1 MTSNVLLDGGNK
13 TIAAPMHRLDQ
24 ALFAATVA
32 QSTSCRSEPLR
43 EGALT
48 DTLVGPELFHELAF
62 SDDAIAMLH
71 EVDEHVEA
79 LALKG
84 AEGAAVAEFV
94 TLRIELVTIKGI
106 EHAATLRLLRLVT
119 LVPLHGSCGLGYP
132 LRLFTENCHNH
143 HENVI
148 SLSRLNVIARLHSR
162 SM

>member
-24 ALFAATVA
+24 TLCAATVA
-32 QSTSCRSEPLR
+32 QSTPRRPESLR

-48 DTLVGPELFHELAF
+48 DTLVGPELFHEF
-62 SDDAIAMLH
+62 VFGDDAIAMLH

-106 EHAATLRLLRLVT
+106 EHAAALRLLRLVT
-119 LVPLHGSCGLGYP
+119 LL
-132 LRLFTENCHNH
+132 LFH
-143 HENVI
+143 V
-148 SLSRLNVIARLHSR
+148 S
-162 SM
+162 

>member
-32 QSTSCRSEPLR
+32 QRTPRRPEPLR

-48 DTLVGPELFHELAF
+48 DTQLGPELFQEF
-62 SDDAIAMLH
+62 VFGDDAIAMLH

-79 LALKG
+79 LTLKG

-106 EHAATLRLLRLVT
+106 EHATALRLLHLVT
-119 LVPLHGSCGLGYP
+119 FLHFMCHEVSDTAPLA
-132 LRLFTENCHNH
+132 TETCQNIIMNM
-143 HENVI
+143 
-148 SLSRLNVIARLHSR
+148 SSRCQDSK
-162 SM
+162 

>member
-1 MTSNVLLDGGNK
+1 MTSTVLLDGGNK

-24 ALFAATVA
+24 ALCAATVA
-32 QSTSCRSEPLR
+32 QSTPRRPEPLR

-48 DTLVGPELFHELAF
+48 DTLVGPELFHEFVF

-106 EHAATLRLLRLVT
+106 EHAAALRLLRLVT
-119 LVPLHGSCGLGYP
+119 LVPLHGS
-132 LRLFTENCHNH
+132 
-143 HENVI
+143 
-148 SLSRLNVIARLHSR
+148 
-162 SM
+162 

>member
-13 TIAAPMHRLDQ
+13 TITAPMHRLDQ

-32 QSTSCRSEPLR
+32 QSTSRRPEPLR

-48 DTLVGPELFHELAF
+48 DTLVGPELFQELVF
-62 SDDAIAMLH
+62 GDNAIAMLH

-84 AEGAAVAEFV
+84 AEGTAVAEFV

-106 EHAATLRLLRLVT
+106 ERAAALRLLRLVT
-119 LVPLHGSCGLGYP
+119 LVPL
-132 LRLFTENCHNH
+132 R
-143 HENVI
+143 
-148 SLSRLNVIARLHSR
+148 R
-162 SM
+162 S

>member
-1 MTSNVLLDGGNK
+1 MTSTVLLDGGNK

-32 QSTSCRSEPLR
+32 QSTPRRPEPLR

-48 DTLVGPELFHELAF
+48 NTLVGPELFHEF
-62 SDDAIAMLH
+62 VFGDDAIAMLH

-94 TLRIELVTIKGI
+94 TLRIELVIIKGI
-106 EHAATLRLLRLVT
+106 EHAAAPVFS
-119 LVPLHGSCGLGYP
+119 VS
-132 LRLFTENCHNH
+132 
-143 HENVI
+143 
-148 SLSRLNVIARLHSR
+148 SR
-162 SM
+162 SDHFMCHEVSDTRSACSPKIVTTSS